1 MNPELLQTLSFAS
14 PWMLAGLLLLPALW
28 WLLRVLPPA
37 PRLLAFP
44 ALRLLMGLQTDQKTP
59 NSAPWWLVLLRLAA
73 AAAVIL
79 ALAHPLLNPSKTLP
93 GSGPLV
99 LVVDD
104 DWSSAGGWDGRMEY
118 LIGLTEEADRAGKAV
133 YLVTTTSEDGTPP
146 QDRGV
151 LRPNQAKAVL
161 QSLKPKAWEGD
172 RTAALRVADGWR
184 FDGSANVFWA
194 SNGLAGSDYQDF
206 AEGLQKLGSLTVL
219 EPGATDGPIAVS
231 PPEKGGAD
239 LLFRVRR
246 AFGETAETVAL
257 IARAVD
263 GRALARQEARFAA
276 GERDAEAVFT
286 LPTALR
292 NELARVETEIPRGAA
307 AVSLIDERW
316 RDRPVGLIDES
327 ALDTVPALL
336 SEAYYVRRA
345 LEPLGQVSY
354 GPLDILFKVE
364 QAVIVA
370 PDSTKLTDQNRE
382 MLTDWIENGGVLVR
396 FAGPRL
402 AQDIDDALTPVR
414 LRRGG
419 RVLGGAMLWT
429 EPLKLGPFSQTSPFA
444 DLTPPDDVVVM
455 RQVLAEPSLDLD
467 TKTWARLRDG
477 TPLITA
483 AQRGLGWVVLVHTT
497 ANADWSTLALSG
509 TFVQILERLIDLS
522 NGITS
527 NVETA
532 DVLLPPD
539 RILDGFG
546 RLTDPSV
553 TVTPLSGLDLAE
565 ATPNAKN
572 PPGFYGTDEIRRAYN
587 LAEKVWDFQ
596 SPETYPPGVAPKPYE
611 AAATVDLKPFLLTL
625 AMLLVLIDGVVTLLL
640 RGFVNPM
647 QRRHAGGVATLL
659 ALALILASP
668 DRAAA
673 QSADDRILEALD
685 GTVFAYVETG
695 DAEVDRTSRAGLY
708 GLALVLNRRTAVEAS
723 NPIGVDINNDE
734 LAFYPLLYWPITSGQ
749 QPLNA
754 ATVDRLN
761 EFMASGGT
769 ILFDTRDQA
778 TGGVG
783 GDQTRTLQRI
793 ARGLDIPPMEQVGP
807 EHVLTK
813 SFYLMQDF
821 PGRWTGSPVW
831 VEAGGQASNDS
842 VSRVIVGGNDWAAAW
857 AVDELGQPL
866 YATVPG
872 GDRQREMAY
881 RFGVNLVMYTLTGNY
896 KADQVHVPAILERLG
911 Q

>member
-1 MNPELLQTLSFAS
+1 MSLDLLQTLSFAS
-14 PWMLAGLLLLPALW
+14 PWMLMGLLLLPALW

-79 ALAHPLLNPSKTLP
+79 GLAHPLLNPSKTLP
-93 GSGPLV
+93 GSGPLI
-99 LVVDD
+99 VVIDD
-104 DWSSAGGWDGRMEY
+104 DWSSAGGWDERMEY
-118 LIGLTEEADRAGKAV
+118 LIGLTEEADRAGKPV

-151 LRPNQAKAVL
+151 MRPNQAKAVL
-161 QSLKPKAWEGD
+161 QSLTPKAWEGD
-172 RTAALRVADGWR
+172 RTAALRVAGGWR

-194 SNGLAGSDYQDF
+194 SNGLAGPDYQDF
-206 AEGLQKLGSLTVL
+206 AEGLQRLGSLTVL
-219 EPGATDGPIAVS
+219 EPDATDGPFAVS

-246 AFGETAETVAL
+246 AFSGTEEKVAL

-263 GRALARQEARFAA
+263 GRALAREEATFVA

-292 NELARVETEIPRGAA
+292 NELARVETEMPRGAA

-316 RDRPVGLIDES
+316 RDRPVGLIDEN

-345 LEPLGQVSY
+345 LEPLGQLSF
-354 GPLDILFKVE
+354 GPLEILFKAE

-382 MLTDWIENGGVLVR
+382 MLSDWIEGGGVLVR

-402 AQDIDDALTPVR
+402 AQDIDDSLTPVR

-429 EPLKLGPFSQTSPFA
+429 EPLKLGQFSQTSPFA

-546 RLTDPSV
+546 RLIDPSV

-565 ATPNAKN
+565 ATPNANN

-596 SPETYPPGVAPKPYE
+596 APEAYPSGVAPKPYE
-611 AAATVDLKPFLLTL
+611 TAATVDMKPFLLTL
-625 AMLLVLIDGVVTLLL
+625 AMLLVLIDGIVTLLL
-640 RGFVNPM
+640 RGFINPM
-647 QRRHAGGVATLL
+647 QRRHAGGAAALL
-659 ALALILASP
+659 ALAIFLGSP
-668 DRAAA
+668 DPAAA
-673 QSADDRILEALD
+673 QSADQQILEALD

-695 DAEVDRTSRAGLY
+695 DAEVDKTSRAGLY

-734 LAFYPLLYWPITSGQ
+734 LAFYPLLYWPITANQ

-783 GDQTRTLQRI
+783 GDQTRILQRI

-881 RFGVNLVMYTLTGNY
+881 RFGVNVVMYTLTGNY

>member
-1 MNPELLQTLSFAS
+1 MSLDLLQTLSFAS

-37 PRLLAFP
+37 PRRLAFP

-79 ALAHPLLNPSKTLP
+79 ALAHPLLNPTKTLP
-93 GSGPLV
+93 GSGPLI

-104 DWSSAGGWDGRMEY
+104 DWSSAGGWDARMDY
-118 LIGLTEEADRAGKAV
+118 LIGLTEEADRADKSV
-133 YLVTTTSEDGTPP
+133 FLVTTTSEDGTPP

-161 QSLKPKAWEGD
+161 QSLKPKSWEGD
-172 RTAALRVADGWR
+172 RMAALRVAEGWR

-194 SNGLAGSDYQDF
+194 SNGLGGEDYSGF
-206 AEGLQKLGSLTVL
+206 AEGLQRLGSLTVL
-219 EPGATDGPIAVS
+219 EPDATDGPVAVS
-231 PPEKGGAD
+231 APEKGGAD
-239 LLFRVRR
+239 LRFKVKRSY
-246 AFGETAETVAL
+246 GEAQERIAL
-257 IARAVD
+257 IARAID
-263 GRALARQEARFAA
+263 GRALAREEVTFGADAL
-276 GERDAEAVFT
+276 EAEAVFT
-286 LPTALR
+286 LPAALR
-292 NELARVETEIPRGAA
+292 NELARVETELPRGAA

-345 LEPLGQVSY
+345 LEPLGQLSF
-354 GPLDILFKVE
+354 GPLNILMKGE

-370 PDSTKLTDQNRE
+370 PDSTKLTDQDRE
-382 MLTDWIENGGVLVR
+382 MLSGWIEEGGVLVR

-402 AQDIDDALTPVR
+402 AQDIDDGLTPVR

-444 DLTPPDDVVVM
+444 DLAPPQDVVVM

-467 TKTWARLRDG
+467 TKTWARLQDG

-483 AQRGLGWVVLVHTT
+483 AQRGQGWVVLVHTT

-509 TFVQILERLIDLS
+509 TFVEILERLIDLS

-532 DVLLPPD
+532 DTLLPPD

-546 RLTDPSV
+546 RLVDPGA
-553 TVTPLSGLDLAE
+553 TVTPLSGEDLS
-565 ATPNAKN
+565 ATPPNAKN
-572 PPGFYGTDEIRRAYN
+572 PPGFYGTDDLRRAYN
-587 LAEKVWDFQ
+587 LAEKVWEFSAPDV
-596 SPETYPPGVAPKPYE
+596 YPAGVAPKRYQ
-611 AAATVDLKPFLLTL
+611 AAATVDLKPFLLTA
-625 AMLLVLIDGVVTLLL
+625 AMVLVLIDGLVTLFL

-647 QRRHAGGVATLL
+647 QRRQAGGVAALL
-659 ALALILASP
+659 VLGLFVAAP
-668 DRAAA
+668 DPAAA
-673 QSADDRILEALD
+673 QNEDIATIEALD
-685 GTVFAYVETG
+685 GTVLAYVRTG
-695 DAEVDRTSRAGLY
+695 DAEVDRASQAGLY

-723 NPIGVDINNDE
+723 NPVGVDIDNDE
-734 LAFYPLLYWPITSGQ
+734 LAFYPLLYWPITANQ

-783 GDQTRTLQRI
+783 GDQTRILQRV
-793 ARGLDIPPMEQVGP
+793 ARGLDIPTMEQVGP

-831 VEAGGQASNDS
+831 VQAGGETSNDS

-866 YATVPG
+866 YAVVPG

>member
-1 MNPELLQTLSFAS
+1 MSFDLLQTLSFAS

-37 PRLLAFP
+37 PRQLAFP

-93 GSGPLV
+93 GSGPV
-99 LVVDD
+99 ILVVDD
-104 DWSSAGGWDGRMEY
+104 DWSSAGGWDARMDY
-118 LIGLTEEADRAGKAV
+118 LIGLTEEADRANKPV

-151 LRPNQAKAVL
+151 LRANQAKAVL
-161 QSLKPKAWEGD
+161 QSLKPKPWEGD
-172 RTAALRVADGWR
+172 RMAALRVAEGWQ
-184 FDGSANVFWA
+184 FEGSGNVFWA
-194 SNGLAGSDYQDF
+194 SNGLAGEDYEGF
-206 AEGLQKLGSLTVL
+206 ASGLQRLGSLTVL
-219 EPGATDGPIAVS
+219 EPDVTDGPVAVS
-231 PPEKGGAD
+231 APEKGGAD
-239 LLFRVRR
+239 LRFQMRR
-246 AFGETAETVAL
+246 AYAETDERIAL

-263 GRALARQEARFAA
+263 GRALAREEVTFGP
-276 GERDAEAVFT
+276 GEHDAEAVFT
-286 LPTALR
+286 LPAALR
-292 NELARVETEIPRGAA
+292 NELARVETELPRGAA

-345 LEPLGQVSY
+345 LEPLGQVSF
-354 GPLDILFKVE
+354 GPLGILFKTE

-370 PDSTKLTDQNRE
+370 PDSTKLSDQDRD
-382 MLTDWIENGGVLVR
+382 MLTDWIEEGGVLVR

-402 AQDIDDALTPVR
+402 AQDIDDSLTPVR

-444 DLTPPDDVVVM
+444 DLTPPDDVVVT

-467 TKTWARLRDG
+467 TKTWARLQDG

-483 AQRGLGWVVLVHTT
+483 AQRGQGWVVLIHTT

-509 TFVQILERLIDLS
+509 TFVEILERLIDLS
-522 NGITS
+522 NGITAT
-527 NVETA
+527 VETA

-546 RLTDPSV
+546 RLSDPSV
-553 TVTPLSGLDLAE
+553 TVTPLSGEDLAS

-572 PPGFYGTDEIRRAYN
+572 PPGFYGTEELLRAYN
-587 LAEKVWDFQ
+587 LADKVWEFEA
-596 SPETYPPGVAPKPYE
+596 PETYPAGVAPKRYE
-611 AAATVDLKPFLLTL
+611 AAATVDLKPFLLT
-625 AMLLVLIDGVVTLLL
+625 AALLLILVDGLVTLLL

-647 QRRHAGGVATLL
+647 QRRQIGGTAALLL
-659 ALALILASP
+659 AFLIAVP
-668 DRAAA
+668 DPAAA
-673 QSADDRILEALD
+673 QTRDQAIIDSLD
-685 GTVFAYVETG
+685 GTVLAYVETG
-695 DAEVDRTSRAGLY
+695 DAEVDKTSQAGLY

-723 NPIGVDINNDE
+723 NPVGVDINQDE
-734 LAFYPLLYWPITSGQ
+734 LAFYPLLYWPITPNQ
-749 QPLNA
+749 QPLTA

-769 ILFDTRDQA
+769 ILFDTRNQA

-783 GDQTRTLQRI
+783 GNQTRNLQRI
-793 ARGLDIPPMEQVGP
+793 ARGLDIPAMEQVGP

-831 VEAGGQASNDS
+831 VEAGGATSNDS

-857 AVDELGQPL
+857 AVDDLGQPL
-866 YATVPG
+866 YAVVPG

-881 RFGVNLVMYTLTGNY
+881 RFGVNVVMYTLTGNY

>member
-1 MNPELLQTLSFAS
+1 MSLDLLQTLSFAS

-37 PRLLAFP
+37 PRRLAFP

-79 ALAHPLLNPSKTLP
+79 GLAHPLLNPAKTLP

-104 DWSSAGGWDGRMEY
+104 DWSAAGGWNTRMDY
-118 LIGLTEEADRAGKAV
+118 LIGLTEEADRAGKPV

-151 LRPNQAKAVL
+151 MRANQAKAVL
-161 QSLKPKAWEGD
+161 QTLAPKSWQGD
-172 RTAALRVADGWR
+172 RLAALRVAQSWR

-194 SNGLAGSDYQDF
+194 SNGLGGTDYETF
-206 AEGLQKLGSLTVL
+206 TEGLQRLGALSVL
-219 EPGATDGPIAVS
+219 EPGVTDGPIAVS

-239 LLFRVRR
+239 LKFQVRR
-246 AFGETAETVAL
+246 AYDDAEERVAL

-263 GRALARQEARFAA
+263 GRALAREEVTFAP
-276 GERDAEAVFT
+276 GETDAEAVFT

-292 NELARVETEIPRGAA
+292 NELARIETELPRGAA

-345 LEPLGQVSY
+345 LEPLGQLSL
-354 GPLDILFKVE
+354 GPLDILMRAE

-370 PDSTKLTDQNRE
+370 PDSTKLTDNDRE
-382 MLTDWIENGGVLVR
+382 ILTDWIEGGGVLVR

-402 AQDIDDALTPVR
+402 AQDIDDSLTPVR

-429 EPLKLGPFSQTSPFA
+429 EPLRLGQFSQTSPFA
-444 DLTPPDDVVVM
+444 DLTPPSDVVVM

-467 TKTWARLRDG
+467 TKTWARLQDG

-483 AQRGLGWVVLVHTT
+483 AQRGQGWVVLVHTT

-546 RLTDPSV
+546 RLSDPAV
-553 TVTPLSGLDLAE
+553 TVTPLSGADLATS
-565 ATPNAKN
+565 APNAKN

-587 LAEKVWDFQ
+587 LAEKVWDFDR
-596 SPETYPPGVAPKPYE
+596 PTAYPAGVAPAPYE
-611 AAATVDLKPFLLTL
+611 VAPTVDLKPILLTAAL
-625 AMLLVLIDGVVTLLL
+625 MLVLIDGIVTLLL
-640 RGFVNPM
+640 RGFVNPIR
-647 QRRHAGGVATLL
+647 RRHAGSAAALLLLGLVLTL
-659 ALALILASP
+659 P
-668 DRAAA
+668 DPAAA
-673 QSADDRILEALD
+673 QSADEKILQSLE
-685 GTVFAYVETG
+685 GTVLAYVETG

-708 GLALVLNRRTAVEAS
+708 GLALLLNRRTAVEAS
-723 NPIGVDINNDE
+723 DPVGVNIDRDE

-749 QPLNA
+749 QALNA

-761 EFMASGGT
+761 TFMASGGT

-813 SFYLMQDF
+813 SFYLMQAF

-831 VEAGGQASNDS
+831 VEAGGASTNDS

-881 RFGVNLVMYTLTGNY
+881 RFGVNVVMYTLTGNY